1 MRIFPPTTEPR
12 HLFHV
17 RYEPGTKTKYKDE
30 QDNEIV
36 PMSIDAVP
44 EDDMGEAIELQEGV
58 MSNKID
64 H

>member
-1 MRIFPPTTEPR
+1 MRFFPPTAEPR
-12 HLFHV
+12 HLLHV
-17 RYEPGTKTKYKDE
+17 GYEPSTKTKYKDE

>member
-1 MRIFPPTTEPR
+1 MRIFPSTAEPR
-12 HLFHV
+12 HLFHIG
-17 RYEPGTKTKYKDE
+17 YEPGTKAEYKDE

-44 EDDMGEAIELQEGV
+44 ENNMGKAIELQEGV
-58 MSNKID
+58 MRNEIN